1 MLVLCMSH
9 NKVYWYTLRILNTC
23 GFSTATI
30 VMQMRLNVMCIHVL
44 SVLLYV
50 SVDSHI
56 GQWLIVMLLSYYTV
70 PYDMKIT
77 CNILITSCEELHLC
91 RTGRSCCFTFCT
103 HVTLMGDFLIHRRH
117 KCVVIFVVSENQL
130 LLSLSM

>member
-1 MLVLCMSH
+1 MLH
-9 NKVYWYTLRILNTC
+9 NKSYRYTLRILSTY
-23 GFSTATI
+23 GFSMATF
-30 VMQMRLNVMCIHVL
+30 VMQIHLNVMCIHKL
-44 SVLLYV
+44 SVLLYI

-70 PYDMKIT
+70 PSDMKIT
-77 CNILITSCEELHLC
+77 CNILITSCQESHLR

-103 HVTLMGDFLIHRRH
+103 HITLMGDFLIHRRH